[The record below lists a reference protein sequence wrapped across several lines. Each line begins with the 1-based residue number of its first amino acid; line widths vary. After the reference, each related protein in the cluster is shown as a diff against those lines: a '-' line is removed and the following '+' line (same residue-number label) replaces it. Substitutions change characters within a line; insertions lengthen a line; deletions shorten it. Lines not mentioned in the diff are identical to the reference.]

1 MDFCF
6 YYFILI
12 YIKYWSD
19 IMTCYSI
26 NEYKLT
32 GFQKSSKKF
41 KKYDAILK
49 NKENGRIVKVG
60 FGDNRYE
67 NYADKTGLN
76 LYSRLLHG
84 DKERRRLYRLRHEK
98 DLKDG
103 CYSPGYFAYHYL
115 W

>member
-1 MDFCF
+1 MV
-6 YYFILI
+6 
-12 YIKYWSD
+12 
-19 IMTCYSI
+19 CYSI
-26 NEYKLT
+26 HEYKLQ
-32 GFQKSSKKF
+32 GFQKSSKQF

-49 NKENGRIVKVG
+49 NKETGRIVKVG

-76 LYSRLLHG
+76 LYPNLLHG

-98 DLKDG
+98 DLRQG
-103 CYSPGYFAYHYL
+103 CYSAGYFAYHYL